1 MIDYKVRPGYG
12 SHELLIELT
21 PISTSQEFWDQLL
34 HGLQS
39 IGANIQGIEN
49 LWFNDEVLLTCSSH
63 FGDFILTVDVWNI
76 VFIMA
81 PENQVVIQ
89 KIDEALQSKPKFRK
103 LLVDPDTYS

>member
-12 SHELLIELT
+12 SRELLIELT
-21 PISTSQEFWDQLL
+21 PTSTSQEFWDELL
-34 HGLQS
+34 NGLQP

-49 LWFNDEVLLTCSSH
+49 LWFNDEFLLICRSN
-63 FGDFILTVDVWNI
+63 FGDFVLSADVWDF

-89 KIDEALQSKPKFRK
+89 KIDEALQSNPKFRK
-103 LLVDPDTYS
+103 LLVDPDMYS